1 MGGWMDTPTIDVA
14 YLYNWILFSLQKEG
28 NSDTCYYMDETWGHD
43 AENKP
48 VTKGQIHYSI
58 HMIYLEEI
66 NS

>member
-1 MGGWMDTPTIDVA
+1 MNGYTKCGISIQLNIIQP
-14 YLYNWILFSLQKEG
+14 SKGG
-28 NSDTCYYMDETWGHD
+28 NSDTCYHMDETWGHD

-48 VTKGQIHYSI
+48 VTKGQILDST

>member
-1 MGGWMDTPTIDVA
+1 MGGWMDTQNVA
-14 YLYNWILFSLQKEG
+14 YPYNWILFSLQKEG
-28 NSDTCYYMDETWGHD
+28 NSDTCYHMDETWGHD

-48 VTKGQIHYSI
+48 GTKGQILDST